1 MKKFVLANALSSA
14 LILSGCGG
22 GGSDDVAQIITDLE
36 VTVSGQI
43 TNLSN
48 VGLSDVAIE
57 GVYADPG
64 GLLDPTTISDTSGN
78 FSLKILKG
86 DAFYLRA
93 TKDTFTTL
101 NSARVALNVDE
112 TGLEIG
118 MPTEVEAQEI
128 INLVFTSNP
137 PTFAD
142 KAWLVVDV
150 VTAVN
155 GDDVAG
161 QTITAVSTPATE
173 AYPDCFGAAGASS
186 TVADCTTDRPGPMY
200 MAYYDAS
207 TVITVT
213 VGIETQTA
221 PIRMGEITALE
232 FEVGTFV
239 AGRVKYDADCG
250 ICHAAGTH
258 DIISTS
264 GASDL
269 YDKGELLI
277 TNISSYSSRK
287 TGVADLTS
295 QEILDL
301 TAFLESPTIK
311 P

>member
-1 MKKFVLANALSSA
+1 MKKIVLANVLSSA

-22 GGSDDVAQIITDLE
+22 GGSDEVAQIITDLE

-48 VGLSDVAIE
+48 AGLSDVAIE

-78 FSLKILKG
+78 FSLEILKG

-101 NSARVALNVDE
+101 NSARVALNVNE

-118 MPTEVEAQEI
+118 MPTKVEAQGI
-128 INLVFTSNP
+128 IDLVFTNTQ

-150 VTAVN
+150 VTAAN

-161 QTITAVSTPATE
+161 QTITAVSTPAAE
-173 AYPDCFGAAGASS
+173 AYPDCFGAPGASS
-186 TVADCTTDRPGPMY
+186 TVAGCTDRPGPMY
-200 MAYYDAS
+200 MAYYNAS
-207 TVITVT
+207 TEITVT

-232 FEVGTFV
+232 FEVGTFD
-239 AGRVKYDADCG
+239 AGQAKYDADCAS
-250 ICHAAGTH
+250 CHAAGTH

-277 TNISSYSSRK
+277 TNISSYSSKK